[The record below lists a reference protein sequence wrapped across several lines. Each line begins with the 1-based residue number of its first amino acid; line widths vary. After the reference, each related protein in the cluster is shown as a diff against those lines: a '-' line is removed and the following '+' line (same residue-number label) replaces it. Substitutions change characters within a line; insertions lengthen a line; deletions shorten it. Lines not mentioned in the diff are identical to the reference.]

1 MEMLSF
7 KEIQISEDI
16 KRAVEEMGFENATEI
31 QAKAIPAIKEGLDV
45 IGKSQTG
52 TGKTVAF
59 GIPAL
64 ETIDPSLKEVQVLVL
79 CPTREL
85 AMQACEEMRKLSKFK
100 EGIKIVDVYGG
111 APMGRQ
117 IERLKSANIVIG
129 TPGRIMDHMR
139 RRTLKLFDL
148 KMVVLDEAD
157 EMLSMGFREDIES
170 ILEEAPE
177 ERQTVLFSATMP
189 REIMELTRKF
199 QNNPKLISV
208 EKKQMTV
215 ENIDQ
220 FYYNVPMGRK
230 MDALNL
236 ILSYTK
242 PKRAILFC
250 NTKKMVDDISGYLK
264 KYDFSAEGIH
274 GDMKQAQRTK
284 VMNSFKK
291 GQTNILI
298 ATDVAARGIDVSDI
312 DYVIN
317 YDIPQNIEYYVH
329 RIGRTGRAGKSGIA
343 ITICSGSRQVEVL
356 QKIARFT
363 KSKITFDEIPSLES
377 VNKKNND
384 LVIKRI
390 EDMVKE
396 NTDLNYMDTINELVK
411 RGYDPACV
419 AAAVLEV
426 HFGKIRCSISDVKS
440 VKPTKID
447 KDNSPFKK
455 VILTI
460 GRNKKVAPAHV
471 VAAISEKTSVRG
483 SEIGKIEIYDKETIV
498 SVPAKKLDEV
508 LKKMKN
514 SKICGKTVTVKEN
527 RSAFDD
533 VYDVY
538 KDYRNL
544 KRKRLNK
551 RRKR

>member
-1 MEMLSF
+1 MLSF
-7 KEIQISEDI
+7 KEMQISEDI
-16 KRAVEEMGFENATEI
+16 KRAVEEMGFENPTEI
-31 QAKAIPAIKEGLDV
+31 QAKAIPVIEEGLDV

-64 ETIDPSLKEVQVLVL
+64 EIIEPDLKEVQVLVL

-85 AMQACEEMRKLSKFK
+85 AMQACEEMMKLAKFK
-100 EGIKIVDVYGG
+100 EGVKVVDVYGG

-129 TPGRIMDHMR
+129 TPGRVMDHMK
-139 RRTLKLFDL
+139 RRTLKLSNL
-148 KMVVLDEAD
+148 KMAVLDEAD
-157 EMLSMGFREDIES
+157 EMLSMGFRDDIES
-170 ILEEAPE
+170 ILEEAPD

-189 REIMELTRKF
+189 KEIMEITQKF

-208 EKKQMTV
+208 EKRQMTV

-220 FYYNVPMGRK
+220 LYYNVPMGRK

-236 ILSYTK
+236 ILSYIR
-242 PKRAILFC
+242 PNRAILFC
-250 NTKKMVDDISGYLK
+250 NTKRMVDSVSNYLK
-264 KYDFSAEGIH
+264 NYDFSAEGIH

-298 ATDVAARGIDVSDI
+298 ATDVAARGIDVNDI

-329 RIGRTGRAGKSGIA
+329 RIGRTGRAGKSGTA
-343 ITICSGSRQVEVL
+343 ITICSGSKQVEIL
-356 QKIARFT
+356 QRIARFT
-363 KSKITFDEIPSLES
+363 KSKITFEEVPSLES
-377 VNKKNND
+377 VNEKNND
-384 LVIKRI
+384 LVIRKI

-396 NTDLNYMDTINELVK
+396 NTNLDYMGTINELIK

-440 VKPTKID
+440 VKPTRID
-447 KDNSPFKK
+447 RENTSFKK

-460 GRNKKVAPAHV
+460 GRNKKVAPAHI
-471 VAAISEKTSVRG
+471 VAAISEKTSVKG

-498 SVPAKKLDEV
+498 YVPAKKFDEV

-514 SKICGKTVTVKEN
+514 SKICGKTVNAKDS
-527 RSAFDD
+527 RSAFGD
-533 VYDVY
+533 VYDAY

-544 KRKRLNK
+544 KKRQLNRKR
-551 RRKR
+551 RR

>member
-1 MEMLSF
+1 MLSF
-7 KEIQISEDI
+7 KEMQISEDI
-16 KRAVEEMGFENATEI
+16 KRAVEEMGFENPTEI
-31 QAKAIPAIKEGLDV
+31 QAKAIPVIEEGLDV

-64 ETIDPSLKEVQVLVL
+64 EIIEPGLKEVQVLVL

-85 AMQACEEMRKLSKFK
+85 AMQACEEMMKLAKFK
-100 EGIKIVDVYGG
+100 EGVKVVDVYGG

-129 TPGRIMDHMR
+129 TPGRVMDHMK
-139 RRTLKLFDL
+139 RRTLKLSNL
-148 KMVVLDEAD
+148 KMAVLDEAD
-157 EMLSMGFREDIES
+157 EMLSMGFRDDIES
-170 ILEEAPE
+170 ILEEAPD

-189 REIMELTRKF
+189 KEIMEITQKF
-199 QNNPKLISV
+199 QNNPKLISI

-220 FYYNVPMGRK
+220 LYYNVPMGRK

-236 ILSYTK
+236 ILSYIR
-242 PKRAILFC
+242 PNRAILFC
-250 NTKKMVDDISGYLK
+250 NTKRMVDSVSNYLK
-264 KYDFSAEGIH
+264 NYDFSAEGIH

-298 ATDVAARGIDVSDI
+298 ATDVAARGIDVNDI

-329 RIGRTGRAGKSGIA
+329 RIGRTGRAGKSGTA
-343 ITICSGSRQVEVL
+343 ITICSGSKQVEVL
-356 QKIARFT
+356 QRIARFT
-363 KSKITFDEIPSLES
+363 KSKITFEEVPSLES
-377 VNKKNND
+377 VNEKNND
-384 LVIKRI
+384 LVIRKI

-396 NTDLNYMDTINELVK
+396 NTNLDYMGTINELIK

-440 VKPTKID
+440 VKPTRID
-447 KDNSPFKK
+447 RENTSFKK

-460 GRNKKVAPAHV
+460 GRNKKVAPAHI
-471 VAAISEKTSVRG
+471 VAAISEKTSVKG

-498 SVPAKKLDEV
+498 YVPAKKFDEV

-514 SKICGKTVTVKEN
+514 SKICGKTVNAKDS
-527 RSAFDD
+527 RSAFGD

-544 KRKRLNK
+544 KKRQLNRKR
-551 RRKR
+551 RR

>member
-7 KEIQISEDI
+7 KEMQISEDI
-16 KRAVEEMGFENATEI
+16 KRAVEEMGFENPTEI
-31 QAKAIPAIKEGLDV
+31 QAKAIPVIEEGLDV

-64 ETIDPSLKEVQVLVL
+64 EIIEPGLKEVQVLVL

-85 AMQACEEMRKLSKFK
+85 AMQACEEMMKLAKFK
-100 EGIKIVDVYGG
+100 EGVKVVDVYGG

-129 TPGRIMDHMR
+129 TPGRVMDHMK
-139 RRTLKLFDL
+139 RRTLKLSNL
-148 KMVVLDEAD
+148 KMAVLDEAD
-157 EMLSMGFREDIES
+157 EMLSMGFRDDIES
-170 ILEEAPE
+170 ILEEAPD

-189 REIMELTRKF
+189 KEIMEITQKF
-199 QNNPKLISV
+199 QNNPKLISI

-220 FYYNVPMGRK
+220 LYYNVPMGRK

-236 ILSYTK
+236 ILSYIR
-242 PKRAILFC
+242 PNRAILFC
-250 NTKKMVDDISGYLK
+250 NTKRMVDSVSNYLK
-264 KYDFSAEGIH
+264 NYDFSAEGIH

-298 ATDVAARGIDVSDI
+298 ATDVAARGIDVNDI

-329 RIGRTGRAGKSGIA
+329 RIGRTGRAGKSGTA
-343 ITICSGSRQVEVL
+343 ITICSGSKQVEVL
-356 QKIARFT
+356 QRIARFT
-363 KSKITFDEIPSLES
+363 KSKITFEEVPSLES
-377 VNKKNND
+377 VNEKNND
-384 LVIKRI
+384 LVIRKI

-396 NTDLNYMDTINELVK
+396 NTNLDYMGTINELIK

-440 VKPTKID
+440 VKPTRID
-447 KDNSPFKK
+447 RENTSFKK

-460 GRNKKVAPAHV
+460 GRNKKVAPAHI
-471 VAAISEKTSVRG
+471 VAAISEKTSVKG

-498 SVPAKKLDEV
+498 YVPAKKFDEV

-514 SKICGKTVTVKEN
+514 SKICGKTVNAKDS
-527 RSAFDD
+527 RSAFGD

-544 KRKRLNK
+544 KKRQLNRKR
-551 RRKR
+551 RR

>member
-1 MEMLSF
+1 MLSF
-7 KEIQISEDI
+7 KEMQISEDI
-16 KRAVEEMGFENATEI
+16 KRAVEEMGFENPTEI
-31 QAKAIPAIKEGLDV
+31 QAKAIPVIEEGLDV

-64 ETIDPSLKEVQVLVL
+64 EIIEPDLKEVQVLVL

-85 AMQACEEMRKLSKFK
+85 AMQACEEMMKLAKFK
-100 EGIKIVDVYGG
+100 EGVKVVDVYGG

-129 TPGRIMDHMR
+129 TPGRVMDHMK
-139 RRTLKLFDL
+139 RRTLKLSNL
-148 KMVVLDEAD
+148 KMAVLDEAD
-157 EMLSMGFREDIES
+157 EMLSMGFRDDIES
-170 ILEEAPE
+170 ILEEAPD

-189 REIMELTRKF
+189 KEIMEITQKF
-199 QNNPKLISV
+199 QNNPKLISI

-220 FYYNVPMGRK
+220 IYYNVPMGRK

-236 ILSYTK
+236 ILSYIR
-242 PKRAILFC
+242 PNRAILFC
-250 NTKKMVDDISGYLK
+250 NTKRMVDSVSNYLK
-264 KYDFSAEGIH
+264 NYDFSAEGIH

-298 ATDVAARGIDVSDI
+298 ATDVAARGIDVNDI

-329 RIGRTGRAGKSGIA
+329 RIGRTGRAGKSGTA
-343 ITICSGSRQVEVL
+343 ITICSGSKQVEVL
-356 QKIARFT
+356 QRIARFT
-363 KSKITFDEIPSLES
+363 KSKITFEEVPSLES
-377 VNKKNND
+377 VNEKNND
-384 LVIKRI
+384 LVIRKI

-396 NTDLNYMDTINELVK
+396 NTNLDYMGTINELIK

-440 VKPTKID
+440 VKPTRID
-447 KDNSPFKK
+447 RENTSFKK

-460 GRNKKVAPAHV
+460 GRNKKVAPAHI
-471 VAAISEKTSVRG
+471 VAAISEKTSVKG

-498 SVPAKKLDEV
+498 YVPAKKFDEV

-514 SKICGKTVTVKEN
+514 SKICGKTVNAKEN
-527 RSAFDD
+527 RSAFED

-544 KRKRLNK
+544 KKRQRNRKR
-551 RRKR
+551 RR

>member
-7 KEIQISEDI
+7 KEMQISEDI
-16 KRAVEEMGFENATEI
+16 KRAVEEMGFENPTEI
-31 QAKAIPAIKEGLDV
+31 QAKAIPVIEEGLDV

-64 ETIDPSLKEVQVLVL
+64 EIIEPDLKEVQVLVL

-85 AMQACEEMRKLSKFK
+85 AMQACEEMMKLAKFK
-100 EGIKIVDVYGG
+100 EGVKVVDVYGG

-129 TPGRIMDHMR
+129 TPGRVMDHMK
-139 RRTLKLFDL
+139 RRTLKLSNL
-148 KMVVLDEAD
+148 KMAVLDEAD
-157 EMLSMGFREDIES
+157 EMLSMGFRDDIES
-170 ILEEAPE
+170 ILEEAPD

-189 REIMELTRKF
+189 KEIMEITQKF

-208 EKKQMTV
+208 EKRQMTV

-220 FYYNVPMGRK
+220 LYYNVPMGRK

-236 ILSYTK
+236 ILSYIR
-242 PKRAILFC
+242 PNRAILFC
-250 NTKKMVDDISGYLK
+250 NTKRMVDSVSNYLK
-264 KYDFSAEGIH
+264 NYDFSAEGIH

-298 ATDVAARGIDVSDI
+298 ATDVAARGIDVNDI

-329 RIGRTGRAGKSGIA
+329 RIGRTGRAGKSGTA
-343 ITICSGSRQVEVL
+343 ITICSGSKQVEIL
-356 QKIARFT
+356 QRIARFT
-363 KSKITFDEIPSLES
+363 KSKITFEEVPSLES
-377 VNKKNND
+377 VNEKNND
-384 LVIKRI
+384 LVIRKI

-396 NTDLNYMDTINELVK
+396 NTNLDYMGTINELIK

-440 VKPTKID
+440 VKPTRID
-447 KDNSPFKK
+447 RENTSFKK

-460 GRNKKVAPAHV
+460 GRNKKVAPAHI
-471 VAAISEKTSVRG
+471 VAAISEKTSVKG

-498 SVPAKKLDEV
+498 YVPAKKFDEV

-514 SKICGKTVTVKEN
+514 SKICGKTVNAKDS
-527 RSAFDD
+527 RSAFGD
-533 VYDVY
+533 VYDAY

-544 KRKRLNK
+544 KKRQLNRKR
-551 RRKR
+551 RR

>member
-1 MEMLSF
+1 MKMLSF
-7 KEIQISEDI
+7 KEMQISEDI
-16 KRAVEEMGFENATEI
+16 KRAVEEMGFENPTEI
-31 QAKAIPAIKEGLDV
+31 QAKAIPVIEEGLDV

-64 ETIDPSLKEVQVLVL
+64 EIIEPDLKEVQVLVL

-85 AMQACEEMRKLSKFK
+85 AMQACEEMMKLAKFK
-100 EGIKIVDVYGG
+100 EGVKVVDVYGG

-129 TPGRIMDHMR
+129 TPGRVMDHMK
-139 RRTLKLFDL
+139 RRTLKLSNL
-148 KMVVLDEAD
+148 KMAVLDEAD
-157 EMLSMGFREDIES
+157 EMLSMGFRDDIES
-170 ILEEAPE
+170 ILEEAPD

-189 REIMELTRKF
+189 KEIMEITQKF
-199 QNNPKLISV
+199 QNNPKLISI

-236 ILSYTK
+236 ILSYIR
-242 PKRAILFC
+242 PNRAILFC
-250 NTKKMVDDISGYLK
+250 NTKRMVDSVSNYLK
-264 KYDFSAEGIH
+264 NYDFSAEGIH

-298 ATDVAARGIDVSDI
+298 ATDVAARGIDVNDI

-329 RIGRTGRAGKSGIA
+329 RIGRTGRAGKSGTA
-343 ITICSGSRQVEVL
+343 ITICSGSKQVEIL
-356 QKIARFT
+356 QRIARFT
-363 KSKITFDEIPSLES
+363 KSKITFEEVPSLES
-377 VNKKNND
+377 VNEKNND
-384 LVIKRI
+384 LVIRKI

-396 NTDLNYMDTINELVK
+396 NTNLDYMGTINELIK

-440 VKPTKID
+440 VKPTRID
-447 KDNSPFKK
+447 RENTSFKK

-460 GRNKKVAPAHV
+460 GRNKKVAPAHI
-471 VAAISEKTSVRG
+471 VAAISEKTSVKG

-498 SVPAKKLDEV
+498 YVPAKKFDEV

-514 SKICGKTVTVKEN
+514 SKICGKTVNAKEN
-527 RSAFDD
+527 RSAFED

-544 KRKRLNK
+544 KKRQRNRKR
-551 RRKR
+551 RR